1 MNTKKHKCILLK
13 YRRIKKKKK
22 VSCHLFLFSY
32 QQQMAFSLK
41 YLNTSTEKKKALHH
55 TEAVMKL

>member
-1 MNTKKHKCILLK
+1 
-13 YRRIKKKKK
+13 